1 MLRGMYTATAG
12 MLSQQRKHDTIT
24 NNIANVNTPGFKQ
37 SRMVSRSFPE
47 MLIALQ
53 EGDAAGIQRFNSGR
67 LNTGVLAEEALT
79 VNVQGDLRE
88 TGNPF
93 DFAVVSDIQVDG
105 LQFDNGKVITE
116 DGQRIYQ
123 PQAFFTVLNQDG
135 EQRYTR
141 NGKLNVDV
149 LGQLVTAEGFRL
161 AGTDGQPI
169 VLIDPVTGIPISSV
183 TVNGRGQ
190 LLDSVD
196 GRTILDAN
204 GQPMSLLL
212 TRVEEPMRLIA
223 EGSGILRNDELQPSV
238 VAPMNPN
245 DRVEVRQGFL
255 ERSNVDPTQSTVDI
269 MTASRMYEAN
279 QKMVQYY
286 DRSLDKAVNEVGR
299 I

>member
-12 MLSQQRKHDTIT
+12 MLSQQRKHDTVT

-47 MLIALQ
+47 MLISLQ
-53 EGDAAGIQRFNSGR
+53 EGDAPAARFNAGR

-93 DFAVVSDIQVDG
+93 DFALVSDIQVDG
-105 LQFDNGKVITE
+105 LQFDNGKTITA
-116 DGQRIYQ
+116 DGQRVYQ
-123 PQAFFTVLNQDG
+123 PQAFFTVLNAAG

-141 NGKLNVDV
+141 NGKFVVDAS
-149 LGQLVTAEGFRL
+149 GQLVTAEGYRVV
-161 AGTDGQPI
+161 GTDGEPL
-169 VLIDPVTGIPISSV
+169 VLIDPVTGIPISNV
-183 TVNGRGQ
+183 TTNNRGQ

-196 GRTILDAN
+196 GRNILDAN
-204 GQPMSLLL
+204 GQPMGMLL
-212 TRVEEPMRLIA
+212 TRVDEPMRLIA

-238 VAPMNPN
+238 LGPMNPN

-255 ERSNVDPTQSTVDI
+255 ERSNVDPTQSTVDL

-286 DRSLDKAVNEVGR
+286 DRSLEKAVNDVGR
-299 I
+299 V

>member
-12 MLSQQRKHDTIT
+12 MLSQQRKHDTVT

-47 MLIALQ
+47 MLITLQ
-53 EGDAAGIQRFNSGR
+53 EGDAPGVRRFNTGR

-93 DFAVVSDIQVDG
+93 DFAVVSDIQVAG
-105 LQFDNGKVITE
+105 MQFDNGKTITDE
-116 DGQRIYQ
+116 GQRVFQ

-135 EQRYTR
+135 EQRFTR
-141 NGKLNVDV
+141 NGKFSIDA
-149 LGQLVTAEGFRL
+149 LGQLVTAEGFRV
-161 AGTDGQPI
+161 AGVDGQPI
-169 VLIDPVTGIPISSV
+169 VLIDPVTDIPISNI
-183 TVNGRGQ
+183 TMNGRGE

-204 GQPMSLLL
+204 GQPMALLL

-223 EGSGILRNDELQPSV
+223 EGSGVLRNDVTQPSAI
-238 VAPMNPN
+238 APMNPT
-245 DRVEVRQGFL
+245 DQIEVRQGFL

-279 QKMVQYY
+279 QKIVQYY

-299 I
+299 V